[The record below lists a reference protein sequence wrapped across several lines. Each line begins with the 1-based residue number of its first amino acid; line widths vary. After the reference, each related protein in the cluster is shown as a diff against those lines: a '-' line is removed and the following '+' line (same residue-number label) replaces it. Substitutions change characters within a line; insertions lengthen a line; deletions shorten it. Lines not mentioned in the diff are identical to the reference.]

1 MGTEVLL
8 SFLKELSTTDV
19 RNVKSLLFF
28 FNLTFKLYITVLVL
42 PNIKMNLPQ
51 VYMCSPS

>member
-19 RNVKSLLFF
+19 RNVKSLL
-28 FNLTFKLYITVLVL
+28 LME
-42 PNIKMNLPQ
+42 P
-51 VYMCSPS
+51 